1 MTTTTYGQP
10 TRLEFTNHLMFNAI
24 LTENEDLCMR
34 LIGAILGKHVESVRY
49 LDDEHAIQSDLDGR
63 GVRLDVLALIDGEYV
78 DIEMQVGWEPDMAR
92 RCRFYHSA
100 IATRYTPK
108 GRGYDDV
115 PESYVI
121 FICLVDPLGANLPRY
136 ELHTACTNESS
147 VTVDDGASTILLN
160 AGAWEQEENVEV
172 AGMLQYAQTGKPDGL
187 LASDIARAVDAKN
200 LDRRWVRASMGVMTY
215 EHELIVLRNAV
226 AKKQAELDAL
236 TAQAEEVST
245 QMAAATERAEAAT
258 ERAEAATERAEA
270 ATAQVEAAEAQAE
283 AATAQAEAAHAEV
296 DSLKRLSAELY
307 RVGRIDEYIAALDDP
322 DLMTALKA
330 EFAL

>member
-1 MTTTTYGQP
+1 MPVTTHERP

-34 LIGAILGKHVESVRY
+34 LIGAILGKHVESVEY
-49 LDDEHAIQSDLDGR
+49 LDDEHAIQPDLDGH
-63 GVRLDVLALIDGEYV
+63 GARLDLLALIDGEYV

-108 GRGYDDV
+108 GRGYDGV

-121 FICLVDPLGANLPRY
+121 FICLADPLGANLPRY
-136 ELHTACTNESS
+136 ELRTACTNEPSAA
-147 VTVDDGASTILLN
+147 VDDGASTILLN
-160 AGAWEQEENVEV
+160 ASAWKREENDEI
-172 AGMLQYAQTGKPDGL
+172 AGMLQYAQTGRPDGL

-215 EHELIVLRNAV
+215 EHEFTVLRNAV
-226 AKKQAELDAL
+226 AKKQAELDAV
-236 TAQAEEVST
+236 TAQIEE
-245 QMAAATERAEAAT
+245 AT
-258 ERAEAATERAEA
+258 
-270 ATAQVEAAEAQAE
+270 AQAE
-283 AATAQAEAAHAEV
+283 AATAQAEAAVAQVEASEAQAEAAAAQAEAARAEI
-296 DSLKRLSAELY
+296 DCLRRLSAELY
-307 RVGRIDEYIAALDDP
+307 KAGRIDEYIAALEDP
-322 DLMTALKA
+322 DLMAALKA

>member
-1 MTTTTYGQP
+1 MPATTHERP

-34 LIGAILGKHVESVRY
+34 LIGAILGKHVESLEY
-49 LDDEHAIQSDLDGR
+49 LDDEHAIQSDLDGH
-63 GVRLDVLALIDGEYV
+63 GARLDVLALIDGEYV

-136 ELHTACTNESS
+136 ELHTACANEPS
-147 VTVDDGASTILLN
+147 VTVNDGASTILLN
-160 AGAWEQEENVEV
+160 ACAWEQEENVEV
-172 AGMLQYAQTGKPDGL
+172 AGMLQYAQTGRPDGL

-215 EHELIVLRNAV
+215 EHEFTVLRNAV
-226 AKKQAELDAL
+226 AEKQAELDAVTAQAKEVAAL
-236 TAQAEEVST
+236 MADATAQAEV
-245 QMAAATERAEAAT
+245 
-258 ERAEAATERAEA
+258 
-270 ATAQVEAAEAQAE
+270 ATAQAEVATAQAE
-283 AATAQAEAAHAEV
+283 AATAQAEVATAQAEAATARAEAAHAEV
-296 DSLKRLSAELY
+296 DALKRLSAVLY
-307 RVGRIDEYIAALDDP
+307 KAGRIDEYIAALDDP
-322 DLMTALKA
+322 DLMAALKS
-330 EFAL
+330 EFDL